1 MTVAEACEHIAHKG
15 ENTNTHR
22 ILIRIIYV
30 RRTVE
35 IISQMSG
42 EVKKNITERGFED
55 MGWTY
60 VAREMLIVGAF
71 LCASSCKKCEDY
83 HE

>member
-1 MTVAEACEHIAHKG
+1 MTVAEVCEHIAHKG

-22 ILIRIIYV
+22 ILIGILYV

-42 EVKKNITERGFED
+42 EG
-55 MGWTY
+55 
-60 VAREMLIVGAF
+60 
-71 LCASSCKKCEDY
+71 
-83 HE
+83 